1 MTSFYDLFIEYRND
15 FADMDA
21 VLGDAQIIDMSA
33 ESAERRLY
41 IKVRFPRLVSEKT
54 LDKISEII
62 RDRLG
67 LGAVKIAPVFSS
79 SLFSDRYSGEIS
91 EWAKKNVPM
100 ANGFFVDCKYD
111 FSEDEI
117 KIELMHGGKQIL
129 EDVGAQNLISKM
141 LRERFGVSKELSFV
155 QRDGYDARDDISAAQ
170 KKIDSMAPKAAPVKS
185 GSDPVKEDDTPK
197 EHIVKNG
204 IPYYLESVKP
214 IFGSNIRSQPIKIDE
229 ITLPEEGDTTPVTIY
244 GEVFGIEV
252 KDTKKGKVKIVSF
265 NITDNTNSF
274 SAVMLPKVEH
284 CDELLAKLKNGAHIL
299 MFGEVEYD
307 TYRGDYTIK
316 PKCISTV
323 QMIEKEDNYPEKRV
337 ELHLH
342 TNMSQMDGMTP
353 PSKLVE
359 RAIKWGHKAIA
370 ITDHGCV
377 QGYPEAC
384 NAAAGKIKIIYG
396 IEDYFIDDIKEP
408 DKTYKELRSY
418 HQIILVKNHIGLK
431 NLYKLIS
438 KSNIDYFYKKPRMPK
453 SEIMKHREG
462 LIIGSACEAGELYR
476 AILEERPE
484 QEIMEI
490 ASFYDYLEIQPV
502 GNNRFMIDAHSDPS
516 AKNPD
521 KNKEFDKITC
531 IEDIENINRKVIAI
545 ADKLGKPVVAT
556 CDVHF
561 IDPEDAKYRAILMAA
576 QGFTDADKQAPL
588 YFRTTEE
595 MLNEFSYLGEETAH
609 EIVIENPNKIADMI
623 DVVRPFP
630 IGTFQPSIDG
640 AEEQLRDICWT
651 KAKKWYEFEGKVP
664 EIVENRLN
672 RELDSIIKNGF
683 AVLYIIAQKL
693 VWDSEDHGYHVGSRG
708 SVGSSFVASMA
719 GISEVN
725 PLPPHY
731 RCPECRYS
739 EFYTKGEYGSGF
751 DMPPKKCPHCGAEM
765 IRDGHEIP
773 FETFLGFHGDKA
785 PDIDLNFSGEY
796 QGKAH
801 RYTEELFGKT
811 HVFKAGTIASVADK
825 TAYGY
830 VLKYLEERNIRA
842 NKAEIDRLARG
853 CTGVKRTTGQHPGGM
868 VVVPNEYDIYDFTP
882 VQYPA
887 DDTESDMETTHFDF
901 RSMHDTILKLDELG
915 HDVPTLDKHLEDM
928 TGINVTDIDICDP
941 EIIKLCTSPE
951 PLGVTPEDISW
962 KTGTLSIPEM
972 GTSFVCQMLLEAQ
985 PKTFADLLQISG
997 LSHGT
1002 DVWNGNAQD
1011 LIKDGICTISSVIG
1025 TRDSIMI
1032 YLMHAGLDPSMAFNI
1047 MEKTRKGI
1055 VAKKGFPEG
1064 AEEAMREHNVPQ
1076 WYMDSCRKIKYM
1088 FPKAHAA
1095 AYVIAALRLGWYKIY
1110 KPLEYYTAFLTVRG
1124 DGVDAAVAIKG
1135 KAAVMARMA
1144 EIDDKTRSKTATA
1157 KDKEQYTALQVVNEM
1172 MARGIELLPVDIYKS
1187 EATRYVI
1194 EDGKI
1199 RMPFGALSGIGES
1212 AAIPLAE
1219 ARDDGEGKFISVDD
1233 FARRAGAGKSTIE
1246 MLESVG
1252 AFGDIPKTAQLSL
1265 F

>member
-1 MTSFYDLFIEYRND
+1 MIISELRVYDFRQFKSVDGAPGLKITFHKGLNALIGENDSGKTAVIDALKLVLLTQSNEYIRPSDEDFYKPVGEDACSEFKIDCTISDFTQNEAKNFIEYLSFNQTENGIEYTLELHYRAWKEGHKIYQELRVGDIDDGISIDGKARELLKAVYLKPLRDAEREMSSGRGSRISQILLNHPVFKD
-15 FADMDA
+15 KKEHA
-21 VLGDAQIIDMSA
+21 VLDIFRDA
-33 ESAERRLY
+33 
-41 IKVRFPRLVSEKT
+41 
-54 LDKISEII
+54 
-62 RDRLG
+62 
-67 LGAVKIAPVFSS
+67 
-79 SLFSDRYSGEIS
+79 
-91 EWAKKNVPM
+91 N
-100 ANGFFVDCKYD
+100 
-111 FSEDEI
+111 
-117 KIELMHGGKQIL
+117 
-129 EDVGAQNLISKM
+129 
-141 LRERFGVSKELSFV
+141 
-155 QRDGYDARDDISAAQ
+155 
-170 KKIDSMAPKAAPVKS
+170 
-185 GSDPVKEDDTPK
+185 
-197 EHIVKNG
+197 
-204 IPYYLESVKP
+204 
-214 IFGSNIRSQPIKIDE
+214 
-229 ITLPEEGDTTPVTIY
+229 
-244 GEVFGIEV
+244 
-252 KDTKKGKVKIVSF
+252 
-265 NITDNTNSF
+265 
-274 SAVMLPKVEH
+274 
-284 CDELLAKLKNGAHIL
+284 
-299 MFGEVEYD
+299 
-307 TYRGDYTIK
+307 
-316 PKCISTV
+316 
-323 QMIEKEDNYPEKRV
+323 KR
-337 ELHLH
+337 
-342 TNMSQMDGMTP
+342 
-353 PSKLVE
+353 
-359 RAIKWGHKAIA
+359 
-370 ITDHGCV
+370 
-377 QGYPEAC
+377 
-384 NAAAGKIKIIYG
+384 

-751 DMPPKKCPHCGAEM
+751 DMPPKKCPHCGAQM

-1095 AYVIAALRLGWYKIY
+1095 AYVIAALRL
-1110 KPLEYYTAFLTVRG
+1110 LV
-1124 DGVDAAVAIKG
+1124 
-1135 KAAVMARMA
+1135 
-1144 EIDDKTRSKTATA
+1144 
-1157 KDKEQYTALQVVNEM
+1157 
-1172 MARGIELLPVDIYKS
+1172 
-1187 EATRYVI
+1187 
-1194 EDGKI
+1194 
-1199 RMPFGALSGIGES
+1199 
-1212 AAIPLAE
+1212 
-1219 ARDDGEGKFISVDD
+1219 
-1233 FARRAGAGKSTIE
+1233 
-1246 MLESVG
+1246 
-1252 AFGDIPKTAQLSL
+1252 
-1265 F
+1265 